1 MRTFLRNK
9 RALVGLSIVVFF
21 ALVAVLSPLLD
32 PYNPNNINF
41 IPMAPV
47 SGAHLLG
54 VTLDGQDI
62 FSQLLYGSRTSMLV
76 GIITACLIVIVQ
88 LFFGIFSGYV
98 GGWIDGVL
106 STITNVFLVLPS
118 LPLLIVIAALL
129 KNKNNWVIIL
139 VLVVTGW
146 AWGARVLR
154 SQAIALR
161 DRPFVEA
168 ARMSGEGR
176 WRIVLFNVV
185 PNMFGVMASNFFG
198 AAVYAI
204 LAESGLDFLGLG
216 NANAISWGNMIFFA
230 QTDGAILLHLW
241 IWFLAPILCILV
253 LGTGFALLNFAID
266 EVADPRLRR
275 P

>member
-1 MRTFLRNK
+1 MKSFLSNK
-9 RALVGLSIVVFF
+9 RAVVGLSIVAFF
-21 ALVAVLSPLLD
+21 GFIAIFSPWLD

-47 SGAHLLG
+47 SASHLLG
-54 VTLDGQDI
+54 VTPQGQDI
-62 FSQLLYGSRTSMLV
+62 FSQLMYGSRTSMLV
-76 GIITACLIVIVQ
+76 GVVTASLIVLVQ
-88 LFFGIFSGYV
+88 LFFGVFSGYV
-98 GGWIDGVL
+98 GGWIDSVL
-106 STITNVFLVLPS
+106 STITNVFLVLPT
-118 LPLLIVIAALL
+118 LPLLIVITAFV
-129 KNKNNWVIIL
+129 KNRNTWVIII

-176 WRIVLFNVV
+176 WRIVLFNIV

-198 AAVYAI
+198 AVVYAI
-204 LAESGLDFLGLG
+204 LAEAGLDFLGLG
-216 NANAISWGNMIFFA
+216 NANAVSWGNMIYFT
-230 QTDGAILLHLW
+230 QQESAILLHMW
-241 IWFLAPILCILV
+241 VWMLAPILCLLV
-253 LGTGFALLNFAID
+253 LGTGFALLNFAVD

-275 P
+275 G